1 MSDTEKFD
9 YQKVVEGIEETI
21 AALRPPKTI
30 LLVDDDPNDIT
41 ITCRLLAKFHTKVT
55 ACRTGEEA
63 RNAIRNHKFDLVL
76 FDLVMPGLDGLE
88 FLLGTAGLQPGA
100 HFILVTGYPLSP
112 KVDAVLR
119 LGAVMLAKPLTESSL
134 EMILPRKATT
144 VEPDSP

>member
-1 MSDTEKFD
+1 MADTENFNYK
-9 YQKVVEGIEETI
+9 KVVEDIEETI
-21 AALRPPKTI
+21 ATLRPPKTI
-30 LLVDDDPNDIT
+30 LLIDDDPNDID
-41 ITCRLLAKFHTKVT
+41 ITRRLLAKFHTKVT

-63 RNAIRNHKFDLVL
+63 RIEITNHKFDLVL

-88 FLLGTAGLQPGA
+88 FFLGTAGLQPGA

-134 EMILPRKATT
+134 EMLLPRKTT
-144 VEPDSP
+144 FEPDSP